1 MIRRLKQFLNIQNEC
16 HSELFDKA
24 NKRKIE
30 LCEPVPRVAESQKLK
45 GDKMLLKAFTLAEV
59 LVVIGIIGV
68 VSALT
73 IPNLQQGTNSQEV
86 ITKVTKARATIG
98 EAYGRAIATYGDP
111 CLWAQGQTTATAQ
124 AAVWYSRILENLK
137 LDKDCGLVANTNTTC
152 WYDASNLDG
161 NYYKVKLADGTSMAL
176 SANTGSIATGY
187 GCGNTYAFTA
197 YVDIDGPNKGSGNN
211 CDDIYELGFNA
222 SDYVYGGSKT
232 GNLSNIAISCAYW
245 ILDKGNAD
253 FLKANVSSNSF
264 QCKNGKYLDWS
275 NNTTCN

>member
-1 MIRRLKQFLNIQNEC
+1 MIRRLKQFLNIQNER

-73 IPNLQQGTNSQEV
+73 IPNLQQGTNTQEV
-86 ITKVTKARATIG
+86 VTKVTKARATID

-124 AAVWYSRILENLK
+124 DAVWRSRILENLK
-137 LDKDCGLVANTNTTC
+137 LDKECGVVSNTNTTC
-152 WYDASNLDG
+152 WYENGNTTD
-161 NYYKVKLADGTSMAL
+161 NYYKAKLSDGTS
-176 SANTGSIATGY
+176 IATYVHTDNVTAGY
-187 GCGNTYAFTA
+187 GCGSNPLFA
-197 YVDIDGPNKGSGNN
+197 VVIDIDGPDKGLGKV
-211 CDDIYELGFNA
+211 CDDIYGFA
-222 SDYVYGGSKT
+222 LYGDGVKVSSYDGLLLSDISKCSAWVLT
-232 GNLSNIAISCAYW
+232 
-245 ILDKGNAD
+245 KGNAD
-253 FLKANVSSNSF
+253 FLKATLDGVRYK
-264 QCKNGKYLDWS
+264 CPNGKYLDGT
-275 NNTTCN
+275 NNPTCN